1 MDGISVASSIVSLGT
16 SFVFCGFAFF
26 LLYKYF
32 NKKVDGESEKSDSL
46 FNVMKDSNSK
56 QTDMI
61 LSTQNDIKKALT
73 ELSESNK
80 KQNATL
86 EGIKEAL
93 EPSTITVLN
102 SVADAFF
109 DLSKENV
116 SRMIIQLRAE
126 NNLNNRVA
134 TRAKIRERVKV
145 LHDER
150 NDRLSCF
157 LFRGKRFSDFT
168 REEWVGRVSDMVEGE
183 LYSDKVSDGRA
194 WATIDNM
201 YKSIKLEF
209 IKNATNQ

>member
-1 MDGISVASSIVSLGT
+1 MKDLPDESIDCVLT
-16 SFVFCGFAFF
+16 DPPYLYLKNQKLDRQFDEKAFF
-26 LLYKYF
+26 EQVKR
-32 NKKVDGESEKSDSL
+32 
-46 FNVMKDSNSK
+46 
-56 QTDMI
+56 
-61 LSTQNDIKKALT
+61 
-73 ELSESNK
+73 
-80 KQNATL
+80 
-86 EGIKEAL
+86 
-93 EPSTITVLN
+93 VLKLN
-102 SVADAFF
+102 AFF

-134 TRAKIRERVKV
+134 TRAKIRGRVKV

-157 LFRGKRFSDFT
+157 PFRGKRFSDFT